1 VIAKAEGFQPRT
13 VLARMT
19 SPRTVAIVGIAL
31 GVIALWLALPP
42 VAVRT
47 APAPV
52 AVGVLAA
59 AAGIW
64 AFSRREHGLGG
75 GAVVAGVIGIVG
87 ALVTMQATTANLE
100 DVFVW
105 SALVAATLRYATP
118 LTFAAIGGMFSE
130 RSGVVNIGLE
140 GMMLMGAFFG
150 AWGADKTGSWLGGLA
165 LGIVAGG
172 ALAFVH
178 AIFSIH
184 LRADQIVSGTA
195 VNFLALGITGYVYI
209 DVYGNNGT
217 PNDLPA
223 IPDVNIGFFS
233 HIPPHGLGSFLDGA
247 FGSLN
252 LMIWVA
258 LALLP
263 VAYVVMFRTA
273 VGLRIRSV
281 GEHPRAA
288 DTVGISVYG
297 TRYAAVTVS
306 GMLAAMGGVFLSLG
320 FVNSFTENMTAGRG
334 FIALAALIFGGWR
347 PFGAFAA
354 CVLFGF
360 SSALAQ
366 RLPDLSASESAA
378 WPVLFQTLPY
388 VLTLIAVAGI
398 IGRSIP
404 PAAIGRPY
412 KKQ

>member
-1 VIAKAEGFQPRT
+1 MIAGADDLQRTAWARVSSART
-13 VLARMT
+13 VGT
-19 SPRTVAIVGIAL
+19 VGIVL
-31 GVIALWLALPP
+31 GVIAFWLALPP
-42 VAVRT
+42 ATVRS
-47 APAPV
+47 APAPL
-52 AVGVLAA
+52 ALGILAA

-64 AFSRREHGLGG
+64 SFSRGERRVGG
-75 GAVVAGVIGIVG
+75 GALVAGVVGIAG
-87 ALVTMQATTANLE
+87 ALVVMQATTSNLE

-105 SALVAATLRYATP
+105 SALTAATLRYATP

-140 GMMLMGAFFG
+140 GMMLTGAFFG
-150 AWGADKTGSWLGGLA
+150 AWGADKTGSWLGGLVIGMA
-165 LGIVAGG
+165 AGG
-172 ALAFVH
+172 VLAFVH
-178 AIFSIH
+178 AIFCIH
-184 LRADQIVSGTA
+184 LRADQIVIGTA
-195 VNFLALGITGYVYI
+195 VNFLALGVTGYLYNDI
-209 DVYGNNGT
+209 YGNAGT
-217 PNDLPA
+217 PNDLA
-223 IPDVNIGFFS
+223 AVPDVNIGFLDK
-233 HIPPHGLGSFLDGA
+233 IPPHGLGNFLDGA

-263 VAYVVMFRTA
+263 VAYVVMFKTA
-273 VGLRIRSV
+273 IGLRIRSV

-297 TRYAAVTVS
+297 TRYASVTLS
-306 GMLAAMGGVFLSLG
+306 GVLAAMGGVFLSLG

-404 PAAIGRPY
+404 PAAVGRPY
-412 KKQ
+412 TKQ